1 MTETRSTIIPNAG
14 SMSEFIAAF
23 DVPSKVTDFVYHCR
37 FSNLWNA
44 IATRHADTVDCKF
57 FVDGRNVVV
66 GLAHPGMVRFRE
78 RHGRNPSDREISY
91 VAAEFLRERLEQ
103 EDEHALY
110 DVPADKVFQ
119 LFEKLGLS

>member
-1 MTETRSTIIPNAG
+1 MTETRTAFIPNAG
-14 SMSEFIAAF
+14 SMSQFIAAF
-23 DVPSKVTDFVYHCR
+23 DVPSKVTDYVYHCR
-37 FSNLWNA
+37 FSHLWNG

-66 GLAHPGMVRFRE
+66 GLSHPGMVEFRN
-78 RHGRNPSDREISY
+78 RAGRNPSDRELSY

-110 DVPADKVFQ
+110 DVPSDKVSQ
-119 LFEKLGLS
+119 LMDQLGIR